1 MKLYKTFHLVTDSR
15 SNEELQDLIQK
26 ALNEGSAEG
35 YVLSTVQYSTCAVV
49 QYDETVVF
57 SAVVVME
64 K

>member
-1 MKLYKTFHLVTDSR
+1 MKLYKTFHLVTDSH

-26 ALNEGSAEG
+26 ALDEGSSEG
-35 YVLSTVQYSTCAVV
+35 YVLSAIQYSTCAVV

>member
-15 SNEELQDLIQK
+15 SNEELQDLVQK
-26 ALNEGSAEG
+26 ALDEGSSEG
-35 YVLSTVQYSTCAVV
+35 YTLVTINYSTCAVV

>member
-35 YVLSTVQYSTCAVV
+35 YTLTSINYSTCAVV
-49 QYDETVVF
+49 NYNDTVVF

>member
-15 SNEELQDLIQK
+15 SNDNLEDLIQE
-26 ALNEGSAEG
+26 ALNEGSSEG
-35 YVLSTVQYSTCAVV
+35 YTLATINYSTCAVV

>member
-1 MKLYKTFHLVTDSR
+1 MKLYKTFHLVTDSH

-26 ALNEGSAEG
+26 ALDEGSSEG
-35 YVLSTVQYSTCAVV
+35 YTLSAIQYSTCAVV

>member
-15 SNEELQDLIQK
+15 SNDNLEDLVQE

-35 YVLSTVQYSTCAVV
+35 YVLNTVQYSTCAVV

>member
-1 MKLYKTFHLVTDSR
+1 MKLYKTFHLVTDSH
-15 SNEELQDLIQK
+15 SNEELQDLIQE

-35 YVLSTVQYSTCAVV
+35 FTLSTVQYSTCAVV

>member
-1 MKLYKTFHLVTDSR
+1 MKLYKTYHLVTDSR

-35 YVLSTVQYSTCAVV
+35 FVLSAVQYSTCAVV

>member
-15 SNEELQDLIQK
+15 SNDNLEDLIQK

-35 YVLSTVQYSTCAVV
+35 YTLSSVNYSTCAFVN
-49 QYDETVVF
+49 YDETVVF

>member
-15 SNEELQDLIQK
+15 SNDNLEELIQK

-35 YVLSTVQYSTCAVV
+35 YVLSSVNYSTCAVV
-49 QYDETVVF
+49 NYNDTVVF
-57 SAVVVME
+57 SAVVIME

>member
-26 ALNEGSAEG
+26 VLNEGSAEG
-35 YVLSTVQYSTCAVV
+35 FVLSTVQYSTCAVV

-57 SAVVVME
+57 SAVVIME